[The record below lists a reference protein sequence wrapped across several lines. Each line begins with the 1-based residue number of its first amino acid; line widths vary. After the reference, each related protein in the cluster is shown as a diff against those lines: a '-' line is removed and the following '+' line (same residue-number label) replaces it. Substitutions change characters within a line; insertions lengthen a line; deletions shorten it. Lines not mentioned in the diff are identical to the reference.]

1 MEPWIAVIRFGLAVG
16 RGSAED
22 RSPSEEGCDYLVSD
36 PGATWQV
43 RAQDRERAAV
53 TACRDG
59 VGSAGRSC
67 PPEPLPPERFRPQGP
82 DFLPCGLRGAGVGMP
97 EHEMRGDRVNYRRI
111 ATFTGWLWIITFVTS
126 IAARFF
132 FYAPVL
138 NNQGNYVTGAGSDAQ
153 TLIAIGALLELLLI
167 ISNVG
172 TAVVPYSIHKRV
184 HEAGAV
190 AYVAARLVECTFIA
204 IGIVCM
210 LAIST
215 LRQDALSGTDAA
227 LGQGIFAVYEWTFR
241 IGPGVIVGVGNG
253 LILGWLMY
261 TSGLVPPR
269 LALFGL
275 VGGPLIIISGAL
287 VILNVIE
294 AGGTV
299 QALMT
304 IPEFIWELGIGIY
317 LIVKGYRTSSPA
329 LAGTQEAAV

>member
-1 MEPWIAVIRFGLAVG
+1 M
-16 RGSAED
+16 S
-22 RSPSEEGCDYLVSD
+22 
-36 PGATWQV
+36 
-43 RAQDRERAAV
+43 
-53 TACRDG
+53 
-59 VGSAGRSC
+59 
-67 PPEPLPPERFRPQGP
+67 
-82 DFLPCGLRGAGVGMP
+82 
-97 EHEMRGDRVNYRRI
+97 YRKI

-126 IAARFF
+126 ISARFF

-138 NNQGNYVTGAGSDAQ
+138 DHKGNYVTGAGSDAH

-190 AYVAARLVECTFIA
+190 AYVTARLMECTFIA

-210 LAIST
+210 LGIST
-215 LRQDALSGTDAA
+215 LRQDALSGTTAS
-227 LGQGIFAVYEWTFR
+227 LGQGIFDVYQWTFR
-241 IGPGVIVGVGNG
+241 IGPGFFVGVGNG

-261 TSGLVPPR
+261 TSGLVPRR

-287 VILNVIE
+287 VILDVIA
-294 AGGTV
+294 AGGAV
-299 QALMT
+299 QIVMT

-329 LAGTQEAAV
+329 LAGTQEAVV

>member
-1 MEPWIAVIRFGLAVG
+1 MAAA
-16 RGSAED
+16 GS
-22 RSPSEEGCDYLVSD
+22 
-36 PGATWQV
+36 GAAAGT
-43 RAQDRERAAV
+43 AFPARER
-53 TACRDG
+53 
-59 VGSAGRSC
+59 
-67 PPEPLPPERFRPQGP
+67 
-82 DFLPCGLRGAGVGMP
+82 
-97 EHEMRGDRVNYRRI
+97 RGDRMNYRRV

-126 IAARFF
+126 ILARFF

-138 NNQGNYVTGAGSDAQ
+138 DNEGNYVTGAGSDAK

-172 TAVVPYSIHKRV
+172 TAVVPFSIHKRV
-184 HEAGAV
+184 NEAGAV
-190 AYVAARLVECTFIA
+190 AYVTARLVECTFIA

-215 LRQDALSGTDAA
+215 LRQDAPSGTDAA
-227 LGQGIFAVYEWTFR
+227 LGQGIFAVYEWAFR

-269 LALFGL
+269 LAMFGL

-287 VILNVIE
+287 VILDVIE
-294 AGGTV
+294 AGGPV

-329 LAGTQEAAV
+329 LAGTREPSIV

>member
-1 MEPWIAVIRFGLAVG
+1 MSTATPYGYALRVVGHLDPHWRSRFGDLELTHHDDGTSTLAGPVADQSQLHG
-16 RGSAED
+16 LLAGLRDIGATLLSVRPIDQPDPDE
-22 RSPSEEGCDYLVSD
+22 RSP
-36 PGATWQV
+36 P
-43 RAQDRERAAV
+43 
-53 TACRDG
+53 
-59 VGSAGRSC
+59 
-67 PPEPLPPERFRPQGP
+67 
-82 DFLPCGLRGAGVGMP
+82 FLGQARVEDLRRLRGREDHM
-97 EHEMRGDRVNYRRI
+97 NYRRI

-126 IAARFF
+126 ISARLF

-138 NNQGNYVTGAGSDAQ
+138 DNEGNYVTGAGNDAQ

-167 ISNVG
+167 IANVG

-190 AYVAARLVECTFIA
+190 GYVTARVMECTFIA
-204 IGIVCM
+204 IGIVCI

-215 LRQDALSGTDAA
+215 LRQDAPSGTDAA
-227 LGQGIFAVYEWTFR
+227 LGQGIFAVYEWAFR

-261 TSGLVPPR
+261 RSGLVPPR

-287 VILNVIE
+287 VILDIIP
-294 AGGTV
+294 AGGAV
-299 QALMT
+299 QVLMT

-329 LAGTQEAAV
+329 LAGTQEAPLV

>member
-1 MEPWIAVIRFGLAVG
+1 M
-16 RGSAED
+16 
-22 RSPSEEGCDYLVSD
+22 
-36 PGATWQV
+36 
-43 RAQDRERAAV
+43 
-53 TACRDG
+53 
-59 VGSAGRSC
+59 
-67 PPEPLPPERFRPQGP
+67 
-82 DFLPCGLRGAGVGMP
+82 
-97 EHEMRGDRVNYRRI
+97 NYRRI

-126 IAARFF
+126 IPARLF

-138 NNQGNYVTGAGSDAQ
+138 DNEGNYVTGAGTDAQ

-190 AYVAARLVECTFIA
+190 AYVTARLVECTFIA

-215 LRQDALSGTDAA
+215 LRQDAPSGTDAA
-227 LGQGIFAVYEWTFR
+227 LGQAIFAVYEWTFR
-241 IGPGVIVGVGNG
+241 LGPGVIVGVGNG

-261 TSGLVPPR
+261 SSGLVPPR

-287 VILNVIE
+287 VILGVIE
-294 AGGTV
+294 AGGAV
-299 QALMT
+299 QALAT

-329 LAGTQEAAV
+329 LAGPQEAVV

>member
-1 MEPWIAVIRFGLAVG
+1 VDHHLRDVDPRAIVLLR
-16 RGSAED
+16 
-22 RSPSEEGCDYLVSD
+22 
-36 PGATWQV
+36 PGARQ
-43 RAQDRERAAV
+43 RRE
-53 TACRDG
+53 
-59 VGSAGRSC
+59 
-67 PPEPLPPERFRPQGP
+67 
-82 DFLPCGLRGAGVGMP
+82 LR
-97 EHEMRGDRVNYRRI
+97 HRRG
-111 ATFTGWLWIITFVTS
+111 T
-126 IAARFF
+126 
-132 FYAPVL
+132 
-138 NNQGNYVTGAGSDAQ
+138 DAQ
-153 TLIAIGALLELLLI
+153 TLIAIGAVLELLLI

-190 AYVAARLVECTFIA
+190 AYVTARLVECTFIA

-210 LAIST
+210 LAISS
-215 LRQDALSGTDAA
+215 LRQDAPSGTDAA
-227 LGQGIFAVYEWTFR
+227 VGQGIFAVYEWAFR

-287 VILNVIE
+287 VILDVIP
-294 AGGTV
+294 AGGVV

-329 LAGTQEAAV
+329 LAGTQEAVV

>member
-1 MEPWIAVIRFGLAVG
+1 M
-16 RGSAED
+16 
-22 RSPSEEGCDYLVSD
+22 
-36 PGATWQV
+36 
-43 RAQDRERAAV
+43 
-53 TACRDG
+53 
-59 VGSAGRSC
+59 
-67 PPEPLPPERFRPQGP
+67 
-82 DFLPCGLRGAGVGMP
+82 
-97 EHEMRGDRVNYRRI
+97 NYRRI

-126 IAARFF
+126 IPARFF

-138 NNQGNYVTGAGSDAQ
+138 NHKGSYVTGAGNDAH

-190 AYVAARLVECTFIA
+190 AYVTARLMECTFIA

-210 LAIST
+210 LGIST
-215 LRQDALSGTDAA
+215 LRQDALSGTTAA
-227 LGQGIFAVYEWTFR
+227 VGQAIFDVYQWTFR
-241 IGPGVIVGVGNG
+241 IGPGFFVGVGNG

-261 TSGLVPPR
+261 TSGLVPRR

-287 VILNVIE
+287 VILDVI
-294 AGGTV
+294 AASGAV
-299 QALMT
+299 QIVMT

-317 LIVKGYRTSSPA
+317 LIVKGYKTSSPA
-329 LAGTQEAAV
+329 LAGTQEAVV

>member
-1 MEPWIAVIRFGLAVG
+1 M
-16 RGSAED
+16 
-22 RSPSEEGCDYLVSD
+22 
-36 PGATWQV
+36 
-43 RAQDRERAAV
+43 
-53 TACRDG
+53 
-59 VGSAGRSC
+59 
-67 PPEPLPPERFRPQGP
+67 
-82 DFLPCGLRGAGVGMP
+82 
-97 EHEMRGDRVNYRRI
+97 NYRRI
-111 ATFTGWLWIITFVTS
+111 ATFTGWLWITTFVTS
-126 IAARFF
+126 ILARFF
-132 FYAPVL
+132 FYASVRDH
-138 NNQGNYVTGAGSDAQ
+138 QGNYVTGAGNEAH
-153 TLIAIGALLELLLI
+153 TLIAIGALLEILLI
-167 ISNVG
+167 ISNIG

-190 AYVAARLVECTFIA
+190 AFVAARLVECTFIA

-215 LRQDALSGTDAA
+215 LRQDALSGTNAA

-287 VILNVIE
+287 VILNVIA
-294 AGGTV
+294 AGGAV
-299 QALMT
+299 QSVMT

-329 LAGTQEAAV
+329 LAGTREAAPV